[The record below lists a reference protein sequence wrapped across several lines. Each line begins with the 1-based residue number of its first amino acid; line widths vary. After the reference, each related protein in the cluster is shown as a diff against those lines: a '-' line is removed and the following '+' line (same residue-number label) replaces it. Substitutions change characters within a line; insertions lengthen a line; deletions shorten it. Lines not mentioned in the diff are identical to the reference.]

1 MTYRAERKKKNCQ
14 PKILHVVNIEVIER
28 QKTLMA
34 EDQKH
39 FFKTKDTEKSIRDT
53 KSMRQKNKEEFCGG
67 KKSNIHL
74 KYTGRTENET
84 EVIF

>member
-1 MTYRAERKKKNCQ
+1 
-14 PKILHVVNIEVIER
+14 
-28 QKTLMA
+28 MA

-74 KYTGRTENET
+74 KYRGRTENET